1 MRTNRITAA
10 DAPTTTKQ
18 GRHTAPLARALRRTR
33 GILTAVS
40 LTIAT
45 VLGGLG
51 AFSSAQAQLLI
62 NLDRAGY
69 PASISTATPHA
80 TWHFEWVA
88 SGTTRAFC
96 VNHIDPNARRCG
108 APRPSSEF
116 AAKQEI
122 DIVWEKYDRIGPPV
136 PTYSSGDLVAENA
149 INGYNK
155 MLTSTYRWTG
165 DINGFS
171 ASDDRPML
179 ATVHLRRVGTNW
191 TLGSTTSLQFAVNP
205 QIFGVGAS
213 ATEGTNANMVFNIG
227 MYPPAQETITV
238 DYATQDGTAKAG
250 DDYTATSGTLTF
262 NVGDSVKTV
271 NVPITDD
278 MVNDSGE
285 VFALRVSNPSGVT
298 RLTER
303 FRSPDGLT
311 PAEFVTVLSLSGTI
325 LNDEPGPDDAVDNL
339 PLVSVEATAPY
350 TTEGSDAVFKLT
362 RSGETTDA
370 LTVSVST
377 TETGAMLADSS
388 ATSATFA
395 AGESEAELRIATVG
409 DNTVEDDSTVTVTLE
424 TNDAYR
430 LGANETR
437 EARIGVLDDDATPP
451 PDGTAGFNGVTVWSA
466 NMSVTDYGNGNVGAG
481 SASLLADQRGSE
493 GLQGRWLYYHT
504 GERKLRMAFTSGLDT
519 SRLRLKAGDV
529 NLPFP
534 HGTSG
539 DSSFTWEDVDV
550 DWSDGETFEAHL
562 VRGEVA
568 ATPAPDP
575 TLKTLTISN
584 ATISPAFNA
593 DTVLYTGVVEAN
605 TASVTVSATANDDDA
620 TVTFGPSEDADS
632 EAANH
637 QITVGEGDTL
647 TTVTVTAPDG
657 QTTRAYRVIVR
668 RGRTVAVWFDAATYT
683 ATESNSAAAV
693 VVKLNANPTHE
704 ITIPLTTTPGGG
716 ATAADYSAPGSVTFT
731 SGGALSQTVT
741 VTAVADDTAESGE
754 TVAIGFGTL
763 PTWVEAGSTT
773 STTVT
778 LADPPAT
785 NTAPRGAPEITGT
798 IEAGSVLTAAVST
811 ITDSDGL
818 DNATF
823 EYQWIAND
831 GTSDTD
837 IDGATN
843 ATYTLVA
850 VDVGKTIKV
859 RVTFTDDAGT
869 QETLVSAAT
878 TTITAAGLTASFSA
892 MPTEHAGPSKRFT
905 FELTFS
911 EAPEVS
917 YKTLRDNAFT
927 ISGAK
932 VKKAKRK
939 TQGSNQN
946 WTIRVRPSG
955 WGDIAIS
962 LPGGNACGT
971 TGAICTDDNR
981 MLSNSPSATV
991 QGPAALSVADA
1002 NAHENTDDAL
1012 DFAVTL
1018 DRAST
1023 LTVTVDYATSNGTAT
1038 AGADYTATSGTLTFA
1053 PGETAETVSVPL
1065 LDDAIDEGS
1074 ETMTLTLSNAANAR
1088 IADGTAT
1095 GTINNSDPLQQAWIA
1110 RFGRTVASEVVDGIT
1125 DRLESKRSGSEVRI
1139 AGITL
1144 ERNGAAW
1151 AEKPI
1156 SDGEER
1162 LDALEGEQ
1170 TMSAHDLL
1178 MRSAFRLQGEHDGTG
1193 GPAWTAWGRFSS
1205 ASFEGETEGVKLSGD
1220 VTTGLLGADVGTDEW
1235 IAGVALSTAK
1245 GDGPFSLTGS
1255 MASNR
1260 SSGTVDSSLTSF
1272 HPYAQIALTD
1282 RVAAWGIG
1290 GYGTGDMT
1298 IAEDGGRPIKTD
1310 IDMTMAAAGIRGD
1323 VLKAE
1328 AGDAFDLV
1336 LKSDALWLRTT
1347 SDATPEMVAAT
1358 ADVTRLRLIVDASRS
1373 FETGAGGT
1381 LTPSIEAG
1389 IRRDGGDAEE
1399 GTGFEVGAGLRYQ
1412 GAGITIE
1419 GNVRTLIAHDEAA
1432 YKEWGASGAI
1442 RIDPGTAGRGLS
1454 LTVAPTWG
1462 NAASEAEQLWSAGN
1476 AEGLVRDD
1484 DFKAESRLNTELG
1497 YGVGAPHG
1505 LGVITPYTALT
1516 LSDGNSRIWR
1526 AGARW
1531 KVSDTTSL
1539 SLEGTREE
1547 RGGDEA
1553 PSDALMLRASVR
1565 F

>member
-1 MRTNRITAA
+1 MF
-10 DAPTTTKQ
+10 
-18 GRHTAPLARALRRTR
+18 LV
-33 GILTAVS
+33 ILTA
-40 LTIAT
+40 
-45 VLGGLG
+45 LG
-51 AFSSAQAQLLI
+51 AVTTISPAQAQLLI
-62 NLDRAGY
+62 NLDRGGY

-96 VNHIDPNARRCG
+96 VNHIDPNARMCG

-149 INGYNK
+149 INGYHK
-155 MLTSTYRWTG
+155 TLTSTYRWTG

-271 NVPITDD
+271 NVPITND

-339 PLVSVEATAPY
+339 PLVYVEATAPY
-350 TTEGSDAVFKLT
+350 TTEGSDAIFKLT
-362 RSGETTDA
+362 RSGETTEA
-370 LTVSVST
+370 LSVSVAT
-377 TETGAMLADSS
+377 TESGAMLAGSS
-388 ATSATFA
+388 ATSVSFA
-395 AGESEAELRIATVG
+395 AGESEAQLRIATVG
-409 DNTVEDDSTVTVTLE
+409 DTTVEDDSTVTVALQTG
-424 TNDAYR
+424 DAYR
-430 LGANETR
+430 LGTNESR

-481 SASLLADQRGSE
+481 SASLLANQRGSE

-504 GERKLRMAFTSGLDT
+504 GERKLRMAFTNDLDT
-519 SRLRLKAGDV
+519 RLLRLKAGDV

-534 HGTSG
+534 DGTSG

-593 DTVLYTGVVEAN
+593 DTLLYTGVVEAN

-620 TVTFGPSEDADS
+620 AVAFGPNEDADS

-637 QITVGEGDTL
+637 QVTVGEGDTL

-657 QTTRAYRVIVR
+657 QTTRTYRVIVR
-668 RGRTVAVWFDAATYT
+668 RGRTVAVWFDVATYT

-763 PTWVEAGSTT
+763 PTWVEAGSRT

-778 LADPPAT
+778 LVDAPAT
-785 NTAPRGAPEITGT
+785 NTAPGGAAQITGT
-798 IEAGSVLTAAVST
+798 TEVRSTLTAGVST
-811 ITDSDGL
+811 ITDGDGL

-831 GTSDTD
+831 GTSDAD
-837 IDGATN
+837 IDGATAN
-843 ATYTLVA
+843 TYTLVA
-850 VDVGKTIKV
+850 ADAGKTIKV

-878 TTITAAGLTASFSA
+878 TIITSVTLTASFA
-892 MPTEHAGPSKRFT
+892 NMPSEHGGGGERNRFT
-905 FELTFS
+905 FDLSFS
-911 EAPEVS
+911 ENLELS
-917 YKTLRDNAFT
+917 YKRLRDRAF
-927 ISGAK
+927 SVNGAK
-932 VKKAKRK
+932 VKKAQRK
-939 TQGSNQN
+939 VRGSNQN
-946 WTIRVRPSG
+946 WTITVEPDG
-955 WGDIAIS
+955 WGDVS
-962 LPGGNACGT
+962 LTLPGGRACT
-971 TGAICTDDNR
+971 ANNAICTSDNR
-981 MLSNSPSATV
+981 QLSNSPSATV
-991 QGPAALSVADA
+991 RGPASLIVADA
-1002 NAHENTDDAL
+1002 SANENTDDAL
-1012 DFAVTL
+1012 EFPVTL

-1023 LTVTVDYATSNGTAT
+1023 LTVTVEYATSDGTAT
-1038 AGADYTATSGTLTFA
+1038 AGADYTATSGTLTFN
-1053 PGETAETVSVPL
+1053 PGETTQTVSVPVL
-1065 LDDAIDEGS
+1065 NDAVDDPG
-1074 ETMTLTLSNAANAR
+1074 ETMTLTLSNAVNAQ
-1088 IADGTAT
+1088 ITDATAT
-1095 GTINNSDPLQQAWIA
+1095 GTIENSDPMPKAWTA
-1110 RFGRTVASEVVDGIT
+1110 RFGRGVAT
-1125 DRLESKRSGSEVRI
+1125 HL
-1139 AGITL
+1139 
-1144 ERNGAAW
+1144 
-1151 AEKPI
+1151 
-1156 SDGEER
+1156 
-1162 LDALEGEQ
+1162 LDALEARLDTTPQSYVRLGGQRLGGTPDVKEAVERLAPDNNLSLWEQ
-1170 TMSAHDLL
+1170 ASADSANQNMTVKELL
-1178 MRSAFRLQGEHDGTG
+1178 LGSAFNLVSNPDESATGPRLS
-1193 GPAWTAWGRFSS
+1193 AWGRVATSGFDGQ
-1205 ASFEGETEGVKLSGD
+1205 EDRLSLNGT
-1220 VTTGLLGADVGTDEW
+1220 VTTATLGVDGVWEHWLT
-1235 IAGVALSTAK
+1235 GVALAYSE
-1245 GDGPFSLTGS
+1245 GDGSFTQVEAEGGEL
-1255 MASNR
+1255 A
-1260 SSGTVDSSLTSF
+1260 SSLTSV
-1272 HPYAQIALTD
+1272 HPYVAYALSD
-1282 RVAAWGIG
+1282 RVRLWGMV
-1290 GYGTGDMT
+1290 GYGSGSLQLKL
-1298 IAEDGGRPIKTD
+1298 AEQRALDTD
-1310 IDMTMAAAGIRGD
+1310 LAMTMGALGIRGSLLEPSQQEGGMQLALRSD
-1323 VLKAE
+1323 V
-1328 AGDAFDLV
+1328 
-1336 LKSDALWLRTT
+1336 LWLRMDTAAIT
-1347 SDATPEMVAAT
+1347 GLAAT
-1358 ADVTRLRLIVDASRS
+1358 EADVSRLRLVLEGSRPVVLA
-1373 FETGAGGT
+1373 AGGSLIPT
-1381 LTPSIEAG
+1381 LEVG
-1389 IRRDGGDAEE
+1389 LRHDGGDAE
-1399 GTGFEVGAGLRYQ
+1399 TGSGVEVGGSLRYTSAW
-1412 GAGITIE
+1412 GLSVEAS
-1419 GNVRTLIAHDEAA
+1419 VRGLLAHEASD
-1432 YKEWGASGAI
+1432 YREWGASGAL
-1442 RIDPGTAGRGLS
+1442 RFDPGQEGRGLTASIVPTWGSAASGVNRLWGQSDASGLAVDNALAAATAGRLD
-1454 LTVAPTWG
+1454 A
-1462 NAASEAEQLWSAGN
+1462 
-1476 AEGLVRDD
+1476 
-1484 DFKAESRLNTELG
+1484 ELG
-1497 YGVGAPHG
+1497 YGLVALQGRG
-1505 LGVITPYTALT
+1505 LLTPYVRAALAEGDNQAWH
-1516 LSDGNSRIWR
+1516 L
-1526 AGARW
+1526 GARLALAASLNFS
-1531 KVSDTTSL
+1531 VEASRRQREGDTAAHEL
-1539 SLEGTREE
+1539 
-1547 RGGDEA
+1547 
-1553 PSDALMLRASVR
+1553 ALLATLGW
-1565 F
+1565 